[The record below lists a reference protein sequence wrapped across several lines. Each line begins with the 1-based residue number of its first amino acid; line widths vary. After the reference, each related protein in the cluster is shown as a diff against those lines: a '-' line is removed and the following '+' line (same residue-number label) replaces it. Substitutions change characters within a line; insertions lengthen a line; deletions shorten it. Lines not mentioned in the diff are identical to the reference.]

1 MSKLGVWLEVEMEH
15 DDILL
20 FNLIGLHAFRGYT
33 LRTNSYL
40 GFLYRTFFSKR
51 VQKNITSIAV
61 QNIYKCVKYYST

>member
-40 GFLYRTFFSKR
+40 GFLYITFFSSVYRK
-51 VQKNITSIAV
+51 I
-61 QNIYKCVKYYST
+61 